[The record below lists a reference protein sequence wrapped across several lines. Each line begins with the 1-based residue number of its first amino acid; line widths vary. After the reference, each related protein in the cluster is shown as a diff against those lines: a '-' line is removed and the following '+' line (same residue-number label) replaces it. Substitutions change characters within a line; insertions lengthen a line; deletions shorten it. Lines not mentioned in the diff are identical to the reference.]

1 MNKYEERYSSA
12 LADMTGMKSVFHRSS
27 KEYKDVY
34 EALRQVVALQDQDFS
49 AISPQMLAAQEM
61 LNKSCETYLKS
72 HEGER
77 KTDRGKERFN
87 MIQDLQGVNLER
99 NSEASNK
106 AQEIYGRDPVMW
118 GKIAPIRFFDK
129 PGSEKKGVNFAH
141 AHEVNLENSKEIQL
155 EDDPEF
161 KEIVEKS
168 KNFTP
173 KPDWNAVKGDTAR
186 RYRDQYEKMSKAAP
200 QNPSADYKNVVSS
213 LGKMVYITGSNADM
227 QSPEVASV
235 HQELT
240 KACARYELNSNA
252 KQIPGDSKKAMNL
265 VKDLNDL
272 NKEVKGYI
280 EGKAPLNNVVGR
292 KEIPLTKLSGR
303 EFKAVKKNFDKE
315 NPEMGKKGVSKKQE
329 AAAKKKEEAAKKK
342 AESKKKQEPKK
353 KEEKKAPGM
362 SR

>member
-1 MNKYEERYSSA
+1 MNKHEERYISA

-49 AISPQMLAAQEM
+49 AISPQMLAAQEA
-61 LNKSCETYLKS
+61 LNKTCETYLKS

-77 KTDRGKERFN
+77 KTDRGKDRFN
-87 MIQDLQGVNLER
+87 MIQNLHNVNLDR
-99 NSEASNK
+99 NSEASHK

-118 GKIAPIRFFDK
+118 GKIAPIRYFEK
-129 PGSEKKGVNFAH
+129 PGAEKKGVNFAH
-141 AHEVNLENSKEIQL
+141 AIEVNSEGSNSDKIQL

-173 KPDWNAVKGDTAR
+173 KPDWNTVKADTAH
-186 RYRDQYEKMSKAAP
+186 RYREQYEKLSKAAP
-200 QNPSADYKNVVSS
+200 QNPSADYKNVVTA
-213 LGKMVYITGSNADM
+213 LGKMAYITGSNAEL
-227 QSPEVASV
+227 QSPEVTAA

-252 KQIPGDSKKAMNL
+252 KQIPGDSKKAVNL

-280 EGKAPLNNVVGR
+280 EGKAPLNNVMGR
-292 KEIPLTKLSGR
+292 KEIPLTKLSSR
-303 EFKAVKKNFDKE
+303 EYKAVKKDLAKK
-315 NPEMGKKGVSKKQE
+315 NPEMG
-329 AAAKKKEEAAKKK
+329 KK
-342 AESKKKQEPKK
+342 AESKKKEETAKKKNEPKKKPEPKK

-362 SR
+362 GR